1 MAPFYEELRD
11 VRIAQSLTLEEIS
24 KETKIHPRFLHALEG
39 GEFDIL
45 PEPYIRLFLKAY
57 AIQIGVDY
65 KVPLAK
71 LDEHLHGTKEAERHD
86 KERHKLRRLQPGRSP
101 KQKAV
106 GGAKSIGKNQ
116 VLWFASLAVL
126 FVIVV
131 VLRECRQDKA
141 PSIAEER
148 LTRSAA
154 ELLTAEAQNQGREDQ
169 DQTSD
174 TLSGE
179 PAPFLPPGEPLTLS
193 MTAVERTWI
202 AVNVDGDRD
211 YDVILRP
218 GQSESWQAGESFR
231 LKLGK
236 TRGVTLSLNG
246 KPLEP
251 LGPQNTW
258 VTEAIITREG
268 IISSETTPIL
278 PSRD

>member
-24 KETKIHPRFLHALEG
+24 KQTKIHPRFLHALEG

-65 KVPLAK
+65 KGPLAK
-71 LDEHLHGTKEAERHD
+71 LDEHLHGTKEAERQD
-86 KERHKLRRLQPGRSP
+86 KDRHKLRRLQLDRST

-106 GGAKSIGKNQ
+106 GRDKSIGKNQ
-116 VLWFASLAVL
+116 ILWFASLAVL
-126 FVIVV
+126 VGIVV
-131 VLRECRQDKA
+131 VLRECRQDRA

-148 LTRSAA
+148 TTRSAA
-154 ELLTAEAQNQGREDQ
+154 EILTAQAQNHGREGQ
-169 DQTSD
+169 NQTPD
-174 TLSGE
+174 TPDSE
-179 PAPFLPPGEPLTLS
+179 ADTFLPPGVPLTLS
-193 MTAVERTWI
+193 MTAIERTWI

-218 GQSESWQAGESFR
+218 GQSESWQAEEKFR

-278 PSRD
+278 PDRD